1 MRNIVRDFFRSAEAR
16 RLALV
21 FAVVY
26 FAQGMWDLPAQ
37 PIAFVLKEHFGYSA
51 TQVASF
57 FAVTTL
63 PWLIKPAYGLVSDCV
78 PLFGRRRKSYLIL
91 TCTLATA
98 AGLALSLLPTYTPWR
113 MALLF
118 TAMGLGLA
126 FSDVVVDA
134 LMVEHGKR
142 WQLTGAFQSV
152 QWASIETAS
161 ALVGGGG
168 GALTERGSLR
178 VAFLLA
184 ALFPLLSLMM
194 AAFAIPDARVESPA
208 GQVRA
213 WWTAIREALRSRP
226 LWAVAGFI
234 LFWTFSPSIGTPLYF
249 YQTDTLRFSQ
259 PFIGLLSSLS
269 SVAAIMGA
277 LAYAWMSRR
286 MALKP
291 MLQMAIGIGVTSTL
305 AYLLYQDAFSAL
317 LIDVTFGGIGML
329 GTLAFPD
336 LAAKAC
342 PREAEGTVFALLMSL
357 YNGGVQGSQIVGGW
371 LYDSLGYT
379 WLILL
384 SATCTALCWLL
395 VPLIRVE
402 QIEALAAA
410 PDLSERPP
418 ILRAGTNMNGS
429 SMGGSSPP

>member
-1 MRNIVRDFFRSAEAR
+1 MRTAPLHPFRTLEAR

-26 FAQGMWDLPAQ
+26 FAQGMWNLPAQ
-37 PIAFVLKEHFGYSA
+37 PITFVLKDRFGYSA

-113 MALLF
+113 LALLF

-126 FSDVVVDA
+126 FTDVVVDA
-134 LMVEHGKR
+134 LMVGHGKQ

-161 ALVGGGG
+161 VLVGIAG
-168 GALTERGSLR
+168 GALTERGALR

-184 ALFPLLSLMM
+184 ALFPLLSLTL
-194 AAFAIPDARVESPA
+194 AVFAIPDARVARAA
-208 GQVRA
+208 GQFQA
-213 WWTAIREALRSRP
+213 TWTAIRAALRSRH

-234 LFWTFSPSIGTPLYF
+234 MFWTFSPSIGTPLYF
-249 YQTDTLRFSQ
+249 YQTDTLGFSQ
-259 PFIGLLSSLS
+259 AFIGLLASLS
-269 SVAAIMGA
+269 SVAATIGA
-277 LAYAWMSRR
+277 LAYAGMSRR

-291 MLQMAIGIGVTSTL
+291 MLQISIGIGVASTL
-305 AYLLYQDAFSAL
+305 AYLLYRDAFSAL

-329 GTLAFPD
+329 GTLAFLD

-342 PREAEGTVFALLMSL
+342 PKEAEGTVFALLMSL
-357 YNGGVQGSQIVGGW
+357 NNGGVQGSQILGGW
-371 LYDSLGYT
+371 LFDALGYR

-395 VPLIRVE
+395 VPLVRVE
-402 QIEALAAA
+402 QIEFLAAA
-410 PDLSERPP
+410 PDPSERPP
-418 ILRAGTNMNGS
+418 ISRAGTDMNGS
-429 SMGGSSPP
+429 SIGGSSPP